1 MPLIRQLQETEP
13 FCHLPEPL
21 FQTITAGVQ
30 TQVYPA
36 NTFIFKQNDTPTGYL
51 YIIKTG
57 LVEISVIT
65 PGGVDMVVDYRNE
78 GTFFG
83 GTPIFTGDS
92 YTAGA
97 RTVKPTE
104 CYLIPGKGLA
114 EAARNYPQISE
125 YFTRIVLSRV
135 RNLYQEIVSSH
146 SQAGLG
152 QMEAFP
158 FKKRL
163 SELMTSPVESCHQ
176 DEPVR
181 RIARRL
187 AEKGIGSVLIV
198 NERQTLTGIVTERDL
213 VTKVLAP
220 EQADPNTLRARD
232 IMTPTPLSM
241 SPATYMY
248 EAIAFMQAHRIKHL
262 PVVDRGEPVGMVSL
276 RDMMRFRSQKAMLL
290 LGNIRE
296 ATSLEI
302 LAESGKEILTI
313 ARSLLSETHSTPE
326 VMEIVSHIHHEVIR
340 RTFDLCLAEMQA
352 EGQLMPDI
360 RYCFL
365 LMGSGGRR
373 EMLLGPDQDNG
384 FIFENV
390 ADGRMPEIEAFFAP
404 LSEKLVAA
412 LDQVGYPLC
421 AGKVMANNPHWRGRL
436 EDWQER
442 IRDWV
447 NDPEPQ
453 KVRYS
458 SIFFDFVPLAGD
470 PDLAARLRTIV
481 HQEIR
486 EFQGFLYH
494 MMSLDL
500 RHRVPV
506 GLLGRFVVEKSGEHK
521 GQLSL
526 KQGGSVFI
534 VDCIRMFAL
543 EREIDEVT
551 TLGRLKA
558 LVAAN
563 VFAQETAEHIRAAFE
578 ALSFLRLRNEITLLD
593 QGEEPSHF
601 LDPYSLTRNEQ
612 DLLKESFNAV
622 SKLQDATKR
631 HFGRTPF

>member
-1 MPLIRQLQETEP
+1 MPLIRQLRDTDP
-13 FCHLPEPL
+13 FCHLPEQL
-21 FQTITAGVQ
+21 FETIREGAQTRVF
-30 TQVYPA
+30 PA
-36 NTFIFKQNDTPTGYL
+36 NTFIFKQNDDPTGFL
-51 YIIKTG
+51 YIIKEG
-57 LVEISVIT
+57 LVEISVLT

-83 GTPIFTGDS
+83 GTPIFTGEP

-104 CYLIPGKGLA
+104 CFLIPGAILA
-114 EAARNYPQISE
+114 TAARDYPQVSE

-146 SQAGLG
+146 NQSILV

-163 SELMTSPVESCHQ
+163 SEMMTTPVESCPQ

-181 RIARRL
+181 KIARRL
-187 AEKGIGSVLIV
+187 TDKGIGSVLV
-198 NERQTLTGIVTERDL
+198 VGERQSLAGIVTERDL

-220 EQADPNTLRARD
+220 EHADPNSLRARD
-232 IMTPTPLSM
+232 IMTPAPLSLPP
-241 SPATYMY
+241 STYMF
-248 EAIAFMQAHRIKHL
+248 EAITFMQTHRIKHL

-276 RDMMRFRSQKAMLL
+276 RDLMRFRSQKALLL
-290 LGNIRE
+290 LGSIRE
-296 ATSLEI
+296 AKTLEV
-302 LAESGKEILTI
+302 LAAAGREILTI

-326 VMEIVSHIHHEVIR
+326 VMEIVSHIHHAIIR
-340 RTFDLCLAEMQA
+340 RTFDLCLAEM
-352 EGQLMPDI
+352 EGEGRRMPDV
-360 RYCFL
+360 RFCFL

-384 FIFENV
+384 FIFEDV
-390 ADGRMPEIEAFFAP
+390 ADGRMPEIEGFFGPFA
-404 LSEKLVAA
+404 EKLVAA
-412 LDQVGYPLC
+412 LVQVGYPSC
-421 AGKVMANNPHWRGRL
+421 VGKVMANNPLWRGRL
-436 EDWQER
+436 KDWKER
-442 IRDWV
+442 INDWV
-447 NDPEPQ
+447 FDPEPQ

-458 SIFFDFVPLAGD
+458 SIFFDFIPLVGD
-470 PDLAARLRTIV
+470 PSLAVQLRGIV
-481 HQEIR
+481 HRAIGD
-486 EFQGFLYH
+486 FQGFLYH

-506 GLLGRFVVEKSGEHK
+506 GLLGRFVVEKSGDHK

-543 EREIDEVT
+543 ERELDEVT

-563 VFAQETAEHIRAAFE
+563 VFAPETAEHIRAAFE
-578 ALSFLRLRNEITLLD
+578 ALSFLRLRHEIQLLD
-593 QGEEPSHF
+593 QGQPPSHF
-601 LDPYSLTRNEQ
+601 LDPTTLTRNEQ

>member
-1 MPLIRQLQETEP
+1 MPLIQHLRETEP

-21 FQTITAGVQ
+21 FESFRAGLQ
-30 TQVYPA
+30 ARSYPA
-36 NTFIFKQNDTPTGYL
+36 NTFIFQQNDPPTGFL
-51 YIIKTG
+51 YIIQEG
-57 LVEISVIT
+57 LVEITVLT
-65 PGGVDMVVDYRNE
+65 PGGVDMVVDYRSE

-83 GTPIFTGDS
+83 GTPIFTGEA

-104 CYLIPGKGLA
+104 CFLIPAKILA
-114 EAARNYPQISE
+114 EASRDYPQISE

-135 RNLYQEIVSSH
+135 RNLYQEIVTSH
-146 SQAGLG
+146 SQSSLG

-163 SELMTSPVESCHQ
+163 SELMTTPVESCDQ

-187 AEKGIGSVLIV
+187 TDKGIGSVLV
-198 NERQTLTGIVTERDL
+198 VGERQTLAGIVTERDL

-220 EQADPNTLRARD
+220 EHADPNTLRARD

-241 SPATYMY
+241 PPSTYMY

-276 RDMMRFRSQKAMLL
+276 RDLMRFRSQKALLL

-296 ATSLEI
+296 AKTLEV
-302 LAESGKEILTI
+302 LAQSGKEILTI

-326 VMEIVSHIHHEVIR
+326 VMEIVSHIHHAVIR
-340 RTFDLCLAEMQA
+340 RTFDLCLEQMQD
-352 EGQLMPDI
+352 EGRLMPDI

-365 LMGSGGRR
+365 IMGSGGRR

-384 FIFENV
+384 FIFEDV

-404 LSEKLVAA
+404 FGEKLVQA
-412 LDQVGYPLC
+412 LAQVGYPLC
-421 AGKVMANNPHWRGRL
+421 VGKVMVNNPHWRGRL
-436 EDWQER
+436 QDWQER

-447 NDPEPQ
+447 NEPEPQ

-470 PDLAARLRTIV
+470 PGLAARLRAIV
-481 HQEIR
+481 HREIR

-500 RHRVPV
+500 RHRVPL

-521 GQLSL
+521 GMLSL

-534 VDCIRMFAL
+534 VDCIRMFSL
-543 EREIDEVT
+543 ERELDEVT

-558 LVAAN
+558 LVTAN

-578 ALSFLRLRNEITLLD
+578 ALSFLRLRNEIDALD
-593 QGEEPSHF
+593 RGEPPSHF
-601 LDPYSLTRNEQ
+601 LDPYALTRNEQ